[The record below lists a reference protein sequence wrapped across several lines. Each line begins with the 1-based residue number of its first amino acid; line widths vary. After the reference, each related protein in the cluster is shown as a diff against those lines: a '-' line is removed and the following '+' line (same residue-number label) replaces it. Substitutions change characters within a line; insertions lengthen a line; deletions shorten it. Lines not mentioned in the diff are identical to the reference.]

1 MEVVQEKMHRLKDLY
16 DWGLT
21 IAVTHF
27 LPSRPDDR
35 VKGWPLMSSPLPTLG
50 ITAAY
55 LIMVKLGPR
64 LMAQRPPFQ
73 LKIPLIVYNL
83 AIMLLNLYIGVE
95 LAIVSVRLQYS
106 WFCQPVDYSTNPDE
120 MRIAAALWWYYVS
133 KLVEFMDT
141 LFFILR
147 KKTNQLTFLHI
158 YHHSTMFCLWWIGIK
173 WVAGGSSFLAAMMNS
188 FVHVVMYAYY
198 GLSALGPSMQKYLW
212 WKKHITC
219 IQLIQFTSAG
229 VLGARAIVVGCDFPL
244 WMQYALV
251 VYMSSFIVLFGQF
264 YVQAYRLKQKKLK
277 GSKNG
282 TAGQHGG
289 SNGIAHNGVPSAR
302 QQHQANGVVRQDGQ
316 AHKEGSGRRSGGNSG
331 GQRGGQRGGNAR
343 TRAQLRREGRARHD
357 S

>member
-21 IAVTHF
+21 IA
-27 LPSRPDDR
+27 DDR

>member
-1 MEVVQEKMHRLKDLY
+1 MEVFQEKIHKLQDFYEWTM
-16 DWGLT
+16 T
-21 IAVTHF
+21 I
-27 LPSRPDDR
+27 SDER
-35 VKGWPLMSSPLPTLG
+35 VKNWPLMSSPLPTVGLVS
-50 ITAAY
+50 AY
-55 LIMVKLGPR
+55 LTMVKFGPR
-64 LMAQRPPFQ
+64 IMSSRAPLQ
-73 LKIPLIVYNL
+73 LRGPLIFYNL
-83 AIMLLNLYIGVE
+83 AVMLLNLYVGVE
-95 LAIVSVRLQYS
+95 LAVVSVRLRYS

-120 MRIAAALWWYYVS
+120 MRIAAALWWYYIS
-133 KLVEFMDT
+133 KLVEFTDT

-188 FVHVVMYAYY
+188 FVHVIMYAYY

-219 IQLIQFTSAG
+219 IQLVQFASAG

-264 YVQAYRLKQKKLK
+264 YVQAYRLKRKLK
-277 GSKNG
+277 ENKNG
-282 TAGQHGG
+282 RVHHKSET
-289 SNGIAHNGVPSAR
+289 NGVI
-302 QQHQANGVVRQDGQ
+302 ANGVTSKLHMANGALSRDGQ
-316 AHKEGSGRRSGGNSG
+316 VEKNISGKKSERANGERRGHN
-331 GQRGGQRGGNAR
+331 NVR
-343 TRAQLRREGRARHD
+343 TRTQARREGRPRQD